1 MPSEKYTPGYVFQ
14 ESDIPI
20 TGMRFLGFVSMLD
33 PPRASV
39 PEAIKK
45 CREAGIKVTYI
56 NVYVI
61 FLSFKINYW
70 MNIYAEKEFLC
81 FSFTIECLTCIAR

>member
-1 MPSEKYTPGYVFQ
+1 MPNEKYTPGYVFQ

-20 TGMRFLGFVSMLD
+20 TGMRFLGFVSMMD

-45 CREAGIKVTYI
+45 CREVGIKVTYI
-56 NVYVI
+56 NVYV
-61 FLSFKINYW
+61 FFFSALKK
-70 MNIYAEKEFLC
+70 NIGGIYIQKYKFC
-81 FSFTIECLTCIAR
+81 VLTSQ